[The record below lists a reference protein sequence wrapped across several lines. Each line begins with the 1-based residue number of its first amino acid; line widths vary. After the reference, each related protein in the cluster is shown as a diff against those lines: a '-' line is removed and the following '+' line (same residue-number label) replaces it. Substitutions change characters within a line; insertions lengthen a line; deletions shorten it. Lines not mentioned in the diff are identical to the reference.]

1 MDRKVVRDYLLLIL
15 AVMNLPTLL
24 TTKQTSTSMNLK
36 KYQLSLPLLQT
47 PYTQNQFYLLFEIF
61 KLQTNRLPLKTLL
74 KIL

>member
-36 KYQLSLPLLQT
+36 KYQLSLPLQT